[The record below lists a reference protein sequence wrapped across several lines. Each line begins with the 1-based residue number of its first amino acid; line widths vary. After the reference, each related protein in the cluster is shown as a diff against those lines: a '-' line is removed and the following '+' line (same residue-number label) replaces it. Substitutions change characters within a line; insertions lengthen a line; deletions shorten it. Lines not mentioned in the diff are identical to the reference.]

1 MDHEDN
7 DFQSQGFQLAVEE
20 GSKFPPVSHSYSL
33 PKFDLDDT
41 LQVHLRFDSLV
52 ESEVL
57 LGIQSQEEN
66 QWIEDFSR
74 ESSGL
79 EFSSGAAESCS
90 ISRPHNVW
98 SEATS
103 SESVD
108 LLLKSVGQ
116 DEMVMGKPTIEEPD
130 NCNGLDSLKSPM
142 QPSVSQEATSPSKTE
157 DATGVGSVSAVN
169 DPLVDKVVVNQ
180 MPLISSTSQK
190 NESERSTSG
199 GLGVESPIEEKGVC
213 LLRPG
218 DDKILDDNSE
228 ENKSVTDSRD
238 SGVIEIIP
246 SSPSMQKFVNSGES
260 NNDAPEKSE
269 GLDRAK
275 AERLE
280 DHVVTSGVVICQTHV
295 ANDIDTDDKNVEN
308 LPSIL
313 HKDDYVSQNTEL
325 CEDVAT
331 ECTSQAT
338 EVAHQY
344 SLKDTVMADQ
354 FIGNPEEA
362 SLVTMEVKS
371 TSIVYTADIRHKTE
385 LLDIHNPERAGV
397 DQGNSVVMICQTHQE
412 NQVDTE
418 NKNVGNL
425 SSPIQKVDCV
435 SENTGLSSDS
445 IVTKTTSQTSDYVD
459 GHSAN
464 DIDMVD
470 QFIGNP
476 QGTSFVMEEESTSVA
491 HSVDISAD
499 STKTLSVQIMHASDQ
514 TMEECGNVEFV
525 VKPRGLLEIV
535 GDQSDEKGSVSTT
548 EGLPG
553 EEKAVL
559 EPQGNKNSGSSPA
572 RETCSLTDITHE
584 SQKCE
589 DIKVR
594 DDGIGVHSAE
604 ACSSSP
610 LLVDPQQMETGCLP
624 TNSEPTGV
632 VSEVV
637 QMSSDNL
644 LGGDLHLLVRSNAR
658 EEAFQQEVP
667 DPASNI
673 NTSHLLEK
681 GETGIGISIL
691 DAKENPLV
699 SNDCILSSEPEH
711 GRTCDSARAG
721 EVVSNPSS
729 SMEVSVI
736 MCQKEPESDL
746 DNINPEECSPKE
758 LDESSVRTLSQLDEC
773 PVIRDRAL
781 VETESAEVCK
791 DYDNRVPKETEA
803 LSEDDTEGHVL
814 EAESSC
820 MNSSEPNCG
829 SPTFISCSEASQAE
843 KAPRMGSTQSLD
855 HSDSV
860 TSDQDVYKEIHAIAD
875 IKENDLSE
883 DDRSF
888 TFKVNSQGD
897 LSQKESISGWK
908 PFPSLQSHDIPQGV
922 HCSGTSTPGLC
933 ETDPKMIEP
942 KISGEGNASASST
955 LEDISGPKDARTAE
969 REITEGE
976 NSHNNGLCYSG
987 KELQK
992 GVGRSDT
999 DIAVSRVID
1008 QAERVVQDPKESY
1021 AAEVGREV
1029 SSKVIPVTNILDK
1042 GNSPKWKPVHSVQSH
1057 ESPRPVGVSSPM
1069 SSIRQ
1074 MDFKVLQESPHK
1086 CSPQTSGAKGAR
1098 RKEDKKRSSSLRAA
1112 DKEINKEGK
1121 VIKET
1126 LNHTKVEGSS
1136 SSASAAVIQVVEAG
1150 DTRVPKCP
1158 EGSRTKSSAVTI
1170 TPASTLPDLNSSA
1183 SSYTLFQQPFTDSQQ
1198 VQLRAQIFVYG
1209 SIIQGSAPD
1218 EACMLAAFSESDG
1231 GRNVWE
1237 NVWRIAVERLHGQK
1251 SPLSNIKTPAQHT
1264 GSRASEAT
1272 RQTIHRSEPL
1282 STHSGVDSIKFPPVV
1297 FNPTMTFSSPI
1308 WSLSTASRDGVQSS
1322 STPKVPFV
1330 DSSKTSH
1337 PIQPSQSPH
1346 ALQYVGNSGSWL
1358 SQVPSPGSWVVT
1370 PPVAVTVSSHHPKL
1384 PVSETVRVTS
1394 IRESSAAHRSG
1405 NQHPPPGS
1413 LVHSGSPPSGTD
1425 KSLMVGTKRTTV
1437 SASKHA
1443 STESKSRKKKRSL
1456 TFEEL
1461 GQISSFG
1468 QPRMIPVSVTA
1479 QPPTYAV
1486 TTTITS
1492 GMNIPSSSVTSESL
1506 PVSAVHGHISSHV
1519 QLRGDSLP
1527 VSAQSTASVSTT
1539 SGARPMD
1546 VDSGKIISQSSPV
1559 SLEEMSGRI
1568 EQAKRLAEDAAA
1580 FSATAVGH
1588 CQSIWSQLAIQKKS
1602 GMVLDLEAKLKSS
1615 AVAIAAAT
1623 SVAKAA
1629 AAVAKIASEAA
1640 LQAKLMADEA
1650 MITSKYGNPI
1660 PESNL
1665 NDDVKNLGTV
1675 TPSSI
1680 LKGRDQTGHSD
1691 SVFVAVRE
1699 AARKRV
1705 EAASAATKRAENLDA
1720 VLKAAEMTAEA
1731 VSQAGTIIAMG
1742 EPLPFTLTELV
1753 DTGPEGYWKVQ
1764 PKSSEQLVK
1773 SSNLHAD
1780 QTSKDAPKKSNNDS
1794 FGKCNEESSNRNE
1807 GNQTGELLKNS
1818 AENTKSLV
1826 NAFQR
1831 GSLSSSEK
1839 VLEVPKTIGV
1849 FAESQVTSENAATI
1863 RNHTNEEPQLDRTS
1877 MENKFEE
1884 GSPVEVCSDEDGLK
1898 KVWFSARVLS
1908 LKDGKAFVSYAEHA
1922 RREGSSQPTEWV
1934 PLEDKGGNAPRI
1946 RPPHPLSVLKYDGT
1960 KKRSRDARGDYTWFI
1975 GDKVDAWIRNGWW
1988 EGVITE
1994 KSKEDETNLTVHFP
2008 AQRETTIVRAWNLR
2022 PSLIW
2027 EDGKWIEWCRPVSNI
2042 NNEGGTPQEKP
2053 PKKSRLVGENDPVVE
2068 SKGKGKISKLP
2079 SIMEVAKAETP
2090 KPPLMLSANE
2100 TVFNAGKTTTKVN
2113 FGVPKPG
2120 RKKKY
2125 MDVSDRGTSTIPKP
2139 SFKTGKTQPQAQSS
2153 FSSETHSIKR
2163 KPTSVAAPNEKLVK
2177 NIEKSVAFGKSLPN
2191 SSEPRRS
2198 NRRIQPTSR
2207 LLEGLQ
2213 SSLAPSKIPSASSH
2227 DKSTRSQ
2234 QKTIPKGMATG
2245 RGRVDPNPNR
2255 N

>member
-791 DYDNRVPKETEA
+791 DYDNRVPKETEGISLDGHDSTCCPAA

-908 PFPSLQSHDIPQGV
+908 PFPSLQSHDIPQ
-922 HCSGTSTPGLC
+922 
-933 ETDPKMIEP
+933 
-942 KISGEGNASASST
+942 
-955 LEDISGPKDARTAE
+955 
-969 REITEGE
+969 
-976 NSHNNGLCYSG
+976 
-987 KELQK
+987 
-992 GVGRSDT
+992 
-999 DIAVSRVID
+999 
-1008 QAERVVQDPKESY
+1008 
-1021 AAEVGREV
+1021 
-1029 SSKVIPVTNILDK
+1029 
-1042 GNSPKWKPVHSVQSH
+1042 
-1057 ESPRPVGVSSPM
+1057 PVGVSSPM